1 MGTIIQL
8 MHIHHTCII
17 TITII
22 ITMDIAL
29 SCIMNIPQML

>member
-1 MGTIIQL
+1 MVTIIQL

-17 TITII
+17 TITT
-22 ITMDIAL
+22 ITMDIAP